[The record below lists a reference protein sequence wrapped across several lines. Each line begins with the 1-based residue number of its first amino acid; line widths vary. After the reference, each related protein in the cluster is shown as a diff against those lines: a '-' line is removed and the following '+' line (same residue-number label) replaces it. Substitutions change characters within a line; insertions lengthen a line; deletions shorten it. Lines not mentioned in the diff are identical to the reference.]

1 MRDFPTDPTARST
14 RTRCCTTSIH
24 LGVLCLVAIS
34 LSRLELSADTAGE
47 WPQWRG
53 PDGTG
58 VAPHSNPP
66 VEWSEKENIRWKV
79 AIPGKGHASPI
90 VWGDRI
96 FLLTAIETDEIGETQ
111 PTEEVGEAP
120 TVEKPAEER
129 RWRRRGRGRWR
140 GMRGITPK
148 NVHEFAILALNRQD
162 GTVLWQRTLRR
173 ELPHEGTHNDGSWAS
188 ISPVTNGEY
197 VYVSF
202 GSRGLYCLDMEGNL
216 KWEKN
221 LGRMTIRMG
230 FGEGSS
236 PVLLDD
242 RLIVNWDHEG
252 DSFIV
257 ALSKK
262 TGEEL
267 WRVPRDEQTSWATPL
282 VVEHDGRSQII
293 TNGTRRVRSYDG
305 KNGELIW
312 ETGGMTP
319 NAIPSPVAAGGVV
332 YLISGFRGNALLA
345 IPLASAS
352 GDITDSDA
360 IAWSLDR
367 DTPYVPSPLLYG
379 DNLYFLKEN
388 SGILT
393 CLDPATGNHRF
404 GPQRLEGIEG
414 VYTSP
419 VGAAGRVYIA
429 GRNGA
434 TLVIRQ
440 GPEFEVLAENHL
452 DESFTASAA
461 IAGDEIFLRGQTSLY
476 CIGEVSAN

>member
-1 MRDFPTDPTARST
+1 M
-14 RTRCCTTSIH
+14 
-24 LGVLCLVAIS
+24 
-34 LSRLELSADTAGE
+34 ELSADTAGE

-111 PTEEVGEAP
+111 PTQEVGEAP

-129 RWRRRGRGRWR
+129 RWRRRGRGRGR

-188 ISPVTNGEY
+188 NSPVTNGEY

-216 KWEKN
+216 KWEKD
-221 LGRMTIRMG
+221 LGRMVTRMG

-267 WRVPRDEQTSWATPL
+267 WRVPRDEHTSWATPL
-282 VVEHDGRSQII
+282 VVEHDGRSQIRANA
-293 TNGTRRVRSYDG
+293 TKRVRSYDG
-305 KNGELIW
+305 KNGELLW

-379 DNLYFLKEN
+379 DNLYFLKGN
-388 SGILT
+388 NGILT
-393 CLDPATGNHRF
+393 CLDPATGDHRF

-414 VYTSP
+414 VYASP